1 MIVDKN
7 NCNDPIEE
15 YEALAARLFVL
26 DQRLPWEFEFN
37 QLNAHNVQRARIVKK
52 MNAIV
57 DSEDGKAYSLRYIL

>member
-1 MIVDKN
+1 MIVNKN

>member
-15 YEALAARLFVL
+15 YDALAARLFVL
-26 DQRLPWEFEFN
+26 DQRFPWEFEFN
-37 QLNAHNVQRARIVKK
+37 QLNAHNIQRARIVKK

-57 DSEDGKAYSLRYIL
+57 DSEDGKAYRLKRIL